1 MLLRAALALGLAAG
15 AAADFAAP
23 VYEINLD
30 LPPEQRWRDA
40 VLGQEKLHGWEY
52 SFKPVLDYI
61 DTVVPPTLWAEHEM
75 ALRAVA
81 EPIIGEEAAAELRG
95 IQAAATEIGQN
106 ISLAELEF
114 FQVFYEILMEC
125 TGILAHNEAG
135 EIIHG
140 RNMDI
145 GLQVQNVTTQ
155 MRWTKGGKTV
165 MESTQYLGYVGVH
178 TGMRHDGWSVQ
189 ANERVVLEPGPK
201 IGYQNTTLALT
212 ALAFGASSDSRPA
225 ASQAQPRARGSMS
238 DGWRCC

>member
-1 MLLRAALALGLAAG
+1 
-15 AAADFAAP
+15 
-23 VYEINLD
+23 
-30 LPPEQRWRDA
+30 
-40 VLGQEKLHGWEY
+40 
-52 SFKPVLDYI
+52 
-61 DTVVPPTLWAEHEM
+61 M

-81 EPIIGEEAAAELRG
+81 EPIIGEEATAELRG

-212 ALAFGASSDSRPA
+212 ALAFGASLLTADGPA
-225 ASQAQPRARGSMS
+225 GCP
-238 DGWRCC
+238 